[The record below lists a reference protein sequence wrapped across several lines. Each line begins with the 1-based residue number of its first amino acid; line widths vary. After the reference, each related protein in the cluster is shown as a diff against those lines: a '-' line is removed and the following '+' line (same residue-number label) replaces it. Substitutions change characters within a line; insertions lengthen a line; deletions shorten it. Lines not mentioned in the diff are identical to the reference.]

1 MIELE
6 FFKAQRIR
14 GNEPVEDVRISFL
27 EETPNFLET
36 REGFDTVRD
45 RQAEEL
51 ARTLWNVLPGGVV
64 DALIAAL
71 MKRRASQLIVSMQPW
86 PKEAGKMGKGN
97 G

>member
-14 GNEPVEDVRISFL
+14 GNEPVPDVRITFR
-27 EETPNFLET
+27 EETPDYQQS
-36 REGFDTVRD
+36 REDFDIIRD
-45 RQAEEL
+45 KQAEEL

-86 PKEAGKMGKGN
+86 PKEAGKMGKG
-97 G
+97 